1 MNVRICFYDAAL
13 EPGMSCDCPF
23 LLGFGLLHGRVWL
36 VENSYLQQ
44 HSGEKKNIENSNAV
58 IAGYGFIFTPFR
70 PCLR

>member
-44 HSGEKKNIENSNAV
+44 HSGEKKKTLKTA
-58 IAGYGFIFTPFR
+58 TPLLQGMASFSR
-70 PCLR
+70 PFVLV